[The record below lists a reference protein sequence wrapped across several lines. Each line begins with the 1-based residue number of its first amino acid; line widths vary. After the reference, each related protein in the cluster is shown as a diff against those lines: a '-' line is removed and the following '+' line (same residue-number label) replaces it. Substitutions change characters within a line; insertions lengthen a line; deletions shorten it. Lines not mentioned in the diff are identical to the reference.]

1 MDEILYILDM
11 LTDKAYNYIKHG
23 LNILRIYLNNL
34 SKWTFSNWESM
45 LVYIRKHYK
54 TINTT
59 QAAKNK
65 LDTLSQGEYNY

>member
-1 MDEILYILDM
+1 M
-11 LTDKAYNYIKHG
+11 LINKAYDYIKYG

-45 LVYIRKHYK
+45 LIYIRKHYK
-54 TINTT
+54 TINIT

-65 LDTLSQGEYNY
+65 LDTLS

>member
-1 MDEILYILDM
+1 MDEILYISDM

-34 SKWTFSNWESM
+34 SKWTFSNRKSM

-54 TINTT
+54 TINIT
-59 QAAKNK
+59 
-65 LDTLSQGEYNY
+65 